1 MSRTTLFT
9 LLAAGLAAVALSVAA
24 VASAAPAKVT
34 GTVGPGHT
42 IDLRMGG
49 KKVTKL
55 KAGVPYRFVVSDRS
69 DEHDFRVVGPG
80 VNKVITGVGFVGQ
93 KTAVLKLKPGAY
105 RFYCAPH
112 ADEMHGGFRVAR

>member
-9 LLAAGLAAVALSVAA
+9 LLATGLAAVALSVAG

-42 IDLRMGG
+42 IKLSMGG

-80 VNKVITGVGFVGQ
+80 VNKVITSVGFVGQ
-93 KTAVLKLKPGAY
+93 KSAVLKLKPGTY

-112 ADEMHGGFRVAR
+112 ADDMHGGFRAVR

>member
-9 LLAAGLAAVALSVAA
+9 LLAAGLAAVVLSVAG
-24 VASAAPAKVT
+24 VASAAPAKVV

-42 IDLRMGG
+42 IKLSMGG

-80 VNKVITGVGFVGQ
+80 VNKVITSVGFVGQ
-93 KTAVLKLKPGAY
+93 KSAVLKLKPGTY

-112 ADEMHGGFRVAR
+112 ADDMHGGFRVVR

>member
-1 MSRTTLFT
+1 MSRTTLFA

-80 VNKVITGVGFVGQ
+80 VNKVITSVGFVGQ

-112 ADEMHGGFRVAR
+112 ADEMHGGFRAVR

>member
-1 MSRTTLFT
+1 MTLFT
-9 LLAAGLAAVALSVAA
+9 LVATGLAAVALSVAA
-24 VASAAPAKVT
+24 LASAAPAKVV

-42 IDLRMGG
+42 INLRMGG

-80 VNKVITGVGFVGQ
+80 VNKVITSVGFVGQ
-93 KTAVLKLKPGAY
+93 KSAVLKLKPGAY

-112 ADEMHGGFRVAR
+112 ADEMHGGFRAVR

>member
-1 MSRTTLFT
+1 VSRTMLFI
-9 LLAAGLAAVALSVAA
+9 LLATGLAAVALSVAA
-24 VASAAPAKVT
+24 VASAAPAKVV

-69 DEHDFRVVGPG
+69 QEHDFRVVGPG
-80 VNKVITGVGFVGQ
+80 VNKVITSVGFVGQ
-93 KTAVLKLKPGAY
+93 KSVVLKLKAGAY

-112 ADEMHGGFRVAR
+112 SDDMRGSFRAVR

>member
-9 LLAAGLAAVALSVAA
+9 LLATGLATIAFAIAGA
-24 VASAAPAKVT
+24 ASAAPAKVV
-34 GTVGPGHT
+34 GTVGPGET
-42 IDLRMGG
+42 ITLRLGG

-69 DEHDFRVVGPG
+69 AEHDFRVAGPG

-93 KTAVLKLKPGAY
+93 KTVVLKLKPGAY
-105 RFYCAPH
+105 SFYCAPH
-112 ADEMHGGFRVAR
+112 SDDMHGGFRAVR

>member
-9 LLAAGLAAVALSVAA
+9 LLAAGLAAVVLSVAG
-24 VASAAPAKVT
+24 VASAAPAKVV

-42 IDLRMGG
+42 IKLSMGG

-55 KAGVPYRFVVSDRS
+55 KAGVPYRFVVS
-69 DEHDFRVVGPG
+69 G
-80 VNKVITGVGFVGQ
+80 VNKVITSVGFVGQ
-93 KTAVLKLKPGAY
+93 KSAVLKLKPGTY

-112 ADEMHGGFRVAR
+112 ADDMHGGFRAVR